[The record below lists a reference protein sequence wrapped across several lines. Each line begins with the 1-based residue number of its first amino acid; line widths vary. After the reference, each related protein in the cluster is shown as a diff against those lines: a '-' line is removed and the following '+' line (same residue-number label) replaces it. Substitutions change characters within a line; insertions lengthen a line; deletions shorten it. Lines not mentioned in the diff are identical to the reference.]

1 MPRIAHFKY
10 TIVMS
15 LFLISFWW
23 TGCQPPP
30 AGNNAPHSIVVD
42 SAGIACAEPHAAAAG
57 LEVLKQGGN
66 AIDALV
72 AVGFAMAVTY
82 PRAGNLGGGGFLL
95 YRSHDGK
102 VTSLDFRETA
112 PAAATPEMFWQPDG
126 SLDPEKS
133 LIGALAAGIP
143 GTVRGLYLAHQKF
156 ASMPWKDLLQP
167 AIRLAREGFPV
178 SESLSNLL
186 KEHEANFK
194 RFPESYR
201 IFYPGDK
208 APEPGTVLRQ
218 EDLAATLE
226 RIAAEGDAPFY
237 QGEIADKIIAAS
249 QRHGGIFSKSDF
261 LEYTAIERPP
271 VRIAYRDH
279 LLYSMAPPSS
289 GGLMLQG
296 ILGTLQQIDLP
307 NTHAHNRADYIA
319 YLSEVEKQWYARRN
333 VYLGDPAFVDIPF
346 QMFASPD
353 TAAQIARSVSLSR
366 PYPAQQMPEYARA
379 LSPAREAPETTHI
392 SVLDAAGN
400 AAAMTYT
407 LNGNFGSYLVAGG
420 TGILLNNEM
429 DDFAGKPG
437 APNLFGLVQGW
448 ANAVEPGKRMLSSM
462 TPTIVEKDG
471 RVAGILGSP
480 GGSTII
486 TAVLQVVLNKID
498 YRMTL
503 AEALSAGRFHQ
514 QWLPDSIKY
523 ESGKFSPEILE
534 ELQSRGFDFIETQR
548 LGDVQAIWRS
558 GNQWEICCDPRGTG
572 VPVGY

>member
-1 MPRIAHFKY
+1 MSRIAHCKY
-10 TIVMS
+10 PLTMS
-15 LFLISFWW
+15 LSLLSFCWI
-23 TGCQPPP
+23 GCQQPP
-30 AGNNAPHSIVVD
+30 ASPPTFHSIVVD
-42 SAGIACAEPHAAAAG
+42 SAGIACAEPHAAAVG

-95 YRSHDGK
+95 YRSHNGQ

-112 PAAATPEMFWQPDG
+112 PAAATADMFWQPDG

-156 ASMPWKDLLQP
+156 ATMPWKELLQP
-167 AIRLAREGFPV
+167 AIRLARQGFPV
-178 SESLSNLL
+178 SESLSHLL
-186 KEHEANFK
+186 KEHQTNFQ

-201 IFYPGDK
+201 IFYPRGK
-208 APEPGTVLRQ
+208 APEPGTILRQ

-226 RIAAEGDAPFY
+226 QIAAEGDAPFY
-237 QGEIADKIIAAS
+237 QGEIADKIIAAV
-249 QRHGGIFSKSDF
+249 QQHGGIFRKADF
-261 LEYTAIERPP
+261 LQYTAIERPP

-289 GGLMLQG
+289 GGLVLQG
-296 ILGTLQQIDLP
+296 ILNTLQQIDLP

-333 VYLGDPAFVDIPF
+333 AYLGDPAFVKIPF

-353 TAAQIARSVSLSR
+353 TAAQIARFVSLSR

-379 LSPAREAPETTHI
+379 LAPLREAPETTHI

-429 DDFAGKPG
+429 DDFTGKPG

-462 TPTIVEKDG
+462 TPTIVEKEG
-471 RVAGILGSP
+471 RLVGILGSP

-486 TAVLQVVLNKID
+486 TAVLQVLLNKID
-498 YRMTL
+498 YRMSL
-503 AEALSAGRFHQ
+503 AEALAVGRFHQ

-523 ESGKFSPEILE
+523 ETGKFPEEVLQ
-534 ELQSRGFDFIETQR
+534 ELQSRGFNFSETQR
-548 LGDVQAIWRS
+548 LGEVQAIWRS